1 MHESDHTMTTQLDD
15 RLRGFGPIGVVAT
28 VVIVGLAGRGGILV
42 LAWVWITK
50 TPWRDIGFSR
60 PPSWTAEI
68 SVGIVGGIALKL
80 ALKAVIMPLLGA
92 APANATYHF
101 LVGNSA
107 ALPGMILTV
116 IILAGFGEE
125 VVFRGFLFERLG
137 QLIGPRPHASTVIVL
152 VSSALFSLAHYPD
165 QGRDGAVQ
173 AAITGMVF
181 GATFAATGRLW
192 IVMIAHAAYD
202 LTALALI
209 YYDLERA
216 VAHVFFTQP

>member
-1 MHESDHTMTTQLDD
+1 MITKLDD
-15 RLRGFGPIGVVAT
+15 QLRGFGPVGVVTT
-28 VVIVGLAGRGGILV
+28 VVIVGLAGRGALLV
-42 LAWVWITK
+42 LAWAWITK
-50 TPWRDIGFSR
+50 TPWRDIGFSM
-60 PPSWTAEI
+60 PPSWVAEV

-80 ALKAVIMPLLGA
+80 ALKAVVMPSLGA

-107 ALPGMILTV
+107 ALPGMIITLIV
-116 IILAGFGEE
+116 RAGFGEE

-137 QLIGPRPHASTVIVL
+137 RLIGPRPYASTVIVL
-152 VSSALFSLAHYPD
+152 VSSALFSVAHYPD

-181 GATFAATGRLW
+181 GATFAATRRLW
-192 IVMIAHAAYD
+192 IVMIAHAAFD

-216 VAHVFFTQP
+216 VAHAFFKQP